1 MLKLRGFALFI
12 LAVCAVSFPARAE
25 TIMHNDTLAPDSLFM
40 QFVTSQTFLEATVAR
55 TVRYE
60 RQFGLDCQE
69 DFTMSLRGV
78 RVVRPVVTVSDAD
91 QITTDGIAIPAGGV
105 WIVGYLMG
113 GCGEDRFYRAVARV
127 ADGGGV
133 IIRVLVPGE
142 SQLNHMVIPRA
153 QRVVAQM
160 AAIENCPTVFIADTA
175 VGAPDGVD
183 VSNADA
189 TVETWTVAGC
199 GQRVQVVWR
208 LAQNDG
214 EISLELEDRRVLN

>member
-12 LAVCAVSFPARAE
+12 LAVCAVSFSARAE
-25 TIMHNDTLAPDSLFM
+25 TIMHNETLAPDSLFM

-153 QRVVAQM
+153 QRVVRLHQARLQH
-160 AAIENCPTVFIADTA
+160 EPR
-175 VGAPDGVD
+175 PGVSALSHRIVRCTCYKPSCHEWHID
-183 VSNADA
+183 DP
-189 TVETWTVAGC
+189 
-199 GQRVQVVWR
+199 
-208 LAQNDG
+208 
-214 EISLELEDRRVLN
+214 